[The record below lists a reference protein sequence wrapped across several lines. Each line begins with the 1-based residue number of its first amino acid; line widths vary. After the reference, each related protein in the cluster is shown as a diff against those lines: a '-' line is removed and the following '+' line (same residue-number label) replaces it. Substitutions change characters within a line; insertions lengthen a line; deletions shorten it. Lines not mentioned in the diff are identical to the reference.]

1 MKEFIIKET
10 GEGQTLLHFAARML
24 PAAPAGLI
32 YKSLRKKNIDIN
44 KKKCTGK
51 EILRAG
57 DTVHFWFSDETWEK
71 LAGRAEEKTGD
82 AEFASWIVY
91 EDDDILVVNKPAGLL
106 SQGDGSGARSLN
118 DRLLAYA
125 GEKDGVKPAVCNR
138 LDRNTSGLV
147 LCGKTIRALQ
157 ALTAAMKDR
166 TAKKLY
172 RALVWGRTKEEE
184 TLRGYLA
191 KDEKTNRVRVTE
203 RPADGARPIETRYR
217 TLCTWEAGGAEIS
230 EIEVR
235 LVTGRPH
242 QIRAHMASIG
252 HPLLGDAKYGSKES
266 RVFSA
271 ARRIS
276 AQRLHAETL
285 TLPPMEGALAHLAEK
300 IFRAPLPEDF
310 YKGIK

>member
-1 MKEFIIKET
+1 MKEFVIKET

-24 PAAPAGLI
+24 PAAPAGLL

-57 DTVHFWFSDETWEK
+57 DTVHFWFSDETWAR
-71 LAGRAEEKTGD
+71 LAGRTEKTTGD
-82 AEFASWIVY
+82 AEFAGWIIY

-125 GEKDGVKPAVCNR
+125 GEKDGVRPAVCNR

-157 ALTAAMKDR
+157 ALAASMKER

-172 RALVWGRTKEEE
+172 RALVWGRTKDEE

-191 KDEKTNRVRVTE
+191 KDEKTNRVRVTD
-203 RPADGARPIETRYR
+203 RPAEGARPIETRYR
-217 TLCTWEAGGAEIS
+217 TIRTWEKDGADIS
-230 EIEVR
+230 EIEVH

-266 RVFSA
+266 RIFSA
-271 ARRIS
+271 AHHIS
-276 AQRLHAETL
+276 DQRLHAETL
-285 TLPPMEGALAHLAEK
+285 TLPLAEGALAHLSEK
-300 IFRAPLPEDF
+300 TFRAPLPEDF
-310 YKGIK
+310 YGGVK